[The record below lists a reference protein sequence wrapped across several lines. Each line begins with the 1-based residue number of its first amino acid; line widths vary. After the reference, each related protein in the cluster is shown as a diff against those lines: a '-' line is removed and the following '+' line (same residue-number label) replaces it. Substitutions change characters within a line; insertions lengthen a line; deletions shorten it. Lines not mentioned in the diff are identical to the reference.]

1 MHVLR
6 FDPDADK
13 SIVTSRSWSGPGST
27 TAGRTASEIHRN
39 PTFPVEPPGAVFEWT
54 AGLRPV
60 VLATERRGDRYLI
73 ASPDEGTMSRLG
85 VVAVVAA
92 VVLAGSGTAAVL
104 GVAPVGPLGG
114 DTPPTSTAAGDAT
127 DGTDAPTPTATPRQD
142 SDGDGLEDAVERSR
156 HDTNPA
162 AADTDDDGIDDGREV
177 ALGTDPAAADTDE
190 DGLPDA
196 RELDLG
202 TDATLADTDGDGLA
216 DGAELDHDTD
226 PVVADTDE
234 DGIADGRETDFGTNA
249 TLADTD
255 GDGLADGAELDHDT
269 DPTAADSDED
279 GLADG
284 REIEVGTNATLADTD
299 GDSLADGAEVA
310 GETEGGAAIPDADPL
325 RMDLYVQVSVS
336 NGTDPYSEAERAEL
350 RGTWADLP
358 VDNPDGSTG
367 VELHLDQRELN
378 ETHVIEE
385 AGDYG
390 RLKERYGAD
399 SLGNRSGV
407 YRHLLL
413 LEIDRDYAGRAAA
426 PGTFSVVGGGYTR
439 SFDGLRYRV
448 FVAVH
453 ELLHN
458 VVGRLDEDNRCPSE
472 FDGTNA
478 QFHTCEG
485 WLSYDRPDEARFL
498 PDGLAEELERDGLL
512 PADSHR

>member
-1 MHVLR
+1 
-6 FDPDADK
+6 D
-13 SIVTSRSWSGPGST
+13 
-27 TAGRTASEIHRN
+27 
-39 PTFPVEPPGAVFEWT
+39 
-54 AGLRPV
+54 
-60 VLATERRGDRYLI
+60 
-73 ASPDEGTMSRLG
+73 
-85 VVAVVAA
+85 
-92 VVLAGSGTAAVL
+92 
-104 GVAPVGPLGG
+104 
-114 DTPPTSTAAGDAT
+114 
-127 DGTDAPTPTATPRQD
+127 
-142 SDGDGLEDAVERSR
+142 
-156 HDTNPA
+156 

-177 ALGTDPAAADTDE
+177 ELGTDPTVADTDE
-190 DGLPDA
+190 DGLPDG

-202 TDATLADTDGDGLA
+202 TD
-216 DGAELDHDTD
+216 
-226 PVVADTDE
+226 
-234 DGIADGRETDFGTNA
+234 A

>member
-1 MHVLR
+1 
-6 FDPDADK
+6 
-13 SIVTSRSWSGPGST
+13 
-27 TAGRTASEIHRN
+27 
-39 PTFPVEPPGAVFEWT
+39 
-54 AGLRPV
+54 
-60 VLATERRGDRYLI
+60 
-73 ASPDEGTMSRLG
+73 
-85 VVAVVAA
+85 
-92 VVLAGSGTAAVL
+92 
-104 GVAPVGPLGG
+104 
-114 DTPPTSTAAGDAT
+114 
-127 DGTDAPTPTATPRQD
+127 
-142 SDGDGLEDAVERSR
+142 
-156 HDTNPA
+156 
-162 AADTDDDGIDDGREV
+162 
-177 ALGTDPAAADTDE
+177 
-190 DGLPDA
+190 
-196 RELDLG
+196 
-202 TDATLADTDGDGLA
+202 
-216 DGAELDHDTD
+216 
-226 PVVADTDE
+226 
-234 DGIADGRETDFGTNA
+234 
-249 TLADTD
+249 
-255 GDGLADGAELDHDT
+255 DGAELDHDT

-310 GETEGGAAIPDADPL
+310 GETEGGVAIPDADPL